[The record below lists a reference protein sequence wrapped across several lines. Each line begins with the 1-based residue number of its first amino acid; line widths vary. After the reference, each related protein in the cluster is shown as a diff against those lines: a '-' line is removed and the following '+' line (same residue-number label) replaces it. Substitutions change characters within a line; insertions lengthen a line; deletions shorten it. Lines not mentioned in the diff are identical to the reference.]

1 MIDSAAASGLELRI
15 HGDFVEWL
23 AATAGS
29 LAVTTYNSGK
39 LALISAAGGTL
50 AVHVAKLIRPMG
62 VAYAGGRLAVAT
74 RDRILSWRLES
85 TRSADE
91 ASFVAEP
98 GHSTGRLDAHEL
110 AFDSHGLVFANT
122 RFNCLARPSDR
133 ANFRRIWTPR
143 FMKDHMRT
151 PHDCC
156 HLNGLGVRD
165 GRVNFATAFCT
176 GEEPD
181 SWRGERRMTEG
192 VVLDVTSDRVEA
204 SGLCM
209 PHSPRWDGRHWW
221 FCNSGEG
228 TLCQLETSGGSHH
241 AVAALPGFTRGLTFA
256 GGRAVVGLSRIRRRH
271 ILDAPPVRERYPRLR
286 SGLWLVDFAASRIPG
301 ALEFVRGGREVFD
314 VAFLP
319 GIVGAS
325 VAARREGAEG
335 LLTHAGKRGSHHKS
349 RCAPHF
355 RTIDRGSNGP
365 ANL

>member
-39 LALISAAGGTL
+39 LVFISAAGGKL
-50 AVHVAKLIRPMG
+50 AVHVTKLIRPMG
-62 VAYAGGRLAVAT
+62 VAYTYERLAVAT
-74 RDRILSWRLES
+74 RDRILSWQLEANGP
-85 TRSADE
+85 ADE
-91 ASFVAEP
+91 PTFVAEA
-98 GHSTGRLDAHEL
+98 GHSTGRLDAHDL
-110 AFDSHGLVFANT
+110 AFDVRGLVFANT

-133 ANFRRIWTPR
+133 ANFCRMWTPW
-143 FMKDHMRT
+143 FMKEHSRT

-156 HLNGLGVRD
+156 HLNGLGVRE

-176 GEEPD
+176 GAEPD

-192 VVLDVTSDRVEA
+192 VVLDVTSDRVAA

-209 PHSPRWDGRHWW
+209 PHSPRWDGSRWW

-228 TLCQLETSGGSHH
+228 TLCQFETSGGSHH

-286 SGLWLVDFAASRIPG
+286 SGLWLVDAAAGRIPG

-325 VAARREGAEG
+325 LASRREGDED
-335 LLTHAGKRGSHHKS
+335 L
-349 RCAPHF
+349 
-355 RTIDRGSNGP
+355 
-365 ANL
+365 